1 MPRNSSL
8 VYSTDGGRACP
19 NCQRPIASC
28 QCKKR
33 HNTAPSDG
41 IVRLRRETKGR
52 KGKGVTLID
61 GLGLD
66 TDAMSSFAKLLK
78 NKCGSGGTV
87 KDGIIEIQGDHRQ
100 FLQTFLQESGYKVKL
115 AGG

>member
-8 VYSTDGGRACP
+8 VYTTDSGKICLGCRHPVAQC
-19 NCQRPIASC
+19 I
-28 QCKKR
+28 CKKR
-33 HNTAPSDG
+33 SVAAPSDG

-61 GLGLD
+61 GLGLE
-66 TDAMSSFAKLLK
+66 TEELVSFAKTLK
-78 NKCGSGGTV
+78 SKCGSGGTV
-87 KDGIIEIQGDHRQ
+87 KEGIIEIQGDHRE
-100 FLQTFLQESGYKVKL
+100 FLATFLQESGYKVKL

>member
-1 MPRNSSL
+1 MSRNSSL
-8 VYSTDGGRACP
+8 VYSTESGRMCP
-19 NCQRPIASC
+19 DCAKPVAQC

-33 HNTAPSDG
+33 NIITPTDG

-52 KGKGVTLID
+52 NGKGVTLIE

-66 TDAMSSFAKLLK
+66 EENLNRFAKTLK

-87 KDGIIEIQGDHRQ
+87 KEGIIEIQGDHRQ
-100 FLQTFLQESGYKVKL
+100 FLYNFLQESGYKVKL